1 MRSVRDLHNELS
13 DRLAILCNLLDSQAG
28 KSGIEENLR
37 VVLRK
42 LRIDL
47 ADLADLLNAQI
58 PVDSK
63 APSRIFSIEI
73 RSQISVVKA
82 NVPDLGETIDE
93 GLSQLISEIVVELN
107 FPQYFLNIENSS
119 GVTIGELTRREREI
133 LKILPRGLTS
143 KAMASELFL
152 TEATIKSHISAIYRK
167 FDVVNRTQAIAV
179 ALDNKLLA
187 F

>member
-1 MRSVRDLHNELS
+1 VRSVRDLHDELS

-42 LRIDL
+42 LRMDL

>member
-1 MRSVRDLHNELS
+1 
-13 DRLAILCNLLDSQAG
+13 LLDSQAG
-28 KSGIEENLR
+28 KSGIEESLR

-42 LRIDL
+42 LRMDL